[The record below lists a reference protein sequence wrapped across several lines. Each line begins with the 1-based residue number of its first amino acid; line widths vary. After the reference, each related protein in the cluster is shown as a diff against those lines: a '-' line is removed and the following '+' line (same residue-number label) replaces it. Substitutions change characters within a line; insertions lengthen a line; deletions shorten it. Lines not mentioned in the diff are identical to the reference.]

1 MPMVLNV
8 MRPSGTL
15 KFQFVFG
22 YSDVSEQSFPYQI
35 LKISGFI
42 FGLWLTT
49 FGFYDTDDFKSPLTC
64 HVHEL
69 KT

>member
-42 FGLWLTT
+42 FGL
-49 FGFYDTDDFKSPLTC
+49 
-64 HVHEL
+64 
-69 KT
+69 